1 MALRCTIGDEAGLL
15 LSSMHGFSGDDG
27 RFLHGLTCMSLSKF
41 ELHSDAILIKDYRPS
56 IGVIK
61 SYHIFGRPRVS
72 DLSDSEPT

>member
-1 MALRCTIGDEAGLL
+1 MRWCGLL
-15 LSSMHGFSGDDG
+15 LSLIKLPRGATYQ
-27 RFLHGLTCMSLSKF
+27 FLNGLSTMSLSKF
-41 ELHSDAILIKDYRPS
+41 ELHSDAILIKDYRSS